1 MVTILT
7 PSSKSY
13 STSRNNLI
21 LSIRQMFRTKLTPRI
36 LIRNRW
42 CQNSTRRPTWG
53 LLLAIRL
60 QMELI
65 HRTLVK
71 IIRGTVAGD
80 NHPPLARIIKIHLNK
95 ILRLSRTIPLQST
108 IMVESHPKENSCKTI
123 LVGKGRDP
131 ENHSLTFI
139 WETHIPRREIADNSK
154 TFLRKIISRLWPKK
168 LLIVVNQAY
177 KVIMLEPQFPKRFQL
192 LKMHKLFSQD
202 RRAKSS
208 TIVSRNSRLLL
219 RLVIHQRTLTRSTRI
234 RSWFCHISES
244 IEGPIS
250 SPLLM
255 DMVSMVNLLVSTL
268 RLSLHRRSNSPLST
282 HSIRLKLTRE

>member
-21 LSIRQMFRTKLTPRI
+21 LSIRQMYRTKLTPRI

-202 RRAKSS
+202 RHPKSL
-208 TIVSRNSRLLL
+208 TIALLNLLLLL
-219 RLVIHQRTLTRSTRI
+219 RQATRQRTPT
-234 RSWFCHISES
+234 
-244 IEGPIS
+244 
-250 SPLLM
+250 
-255 DMVSMVNLLVSTL
+255 
-268 RLSLHRRSNSPLST
+268 
-282 HSIRLKLTRE
+282 K

>member
-1 MVTILT
+1 
-7 PSSKSY
+7 
-13 STSRNNLI
+13 
-21 LSIRQMFRTKLTPRI
+21 
-36 LIRNRW
+36 
-42 CQNSTRRPTWG
+42 
-53 LLLAIRL
+53 
-60 QMELI
+60 
-65 HRTLVK
+65 
-71 IIRGTVAGD
+71 
-80 NHPPLARIIKIHLNK
+80 
-95 ILRLSRTIPLQST
+95 
-108 IMVESHPKENSCKTI
+108 
-123 LVGKGRDP
+123 
-131 ENHSLTFI
+131 
-139 WETHIPRREIADNSK
+139 
-154 TFLRKIISRLWPKK
+154 
-168 LLIVVNQAY
+168 
-177 KVIMLEPQFPKRFQL
+177 MLEPQFPKRFQL

-255 DMVSMVNLLVSTL
+255 DMVSMVNLSVSTLRLSLHRRSNSPLSTHSIRLKLTSLTSLPLTPCPSATSRNSRLLLKLVIHQRTLTRSTRIRSWFCHISESIEGPISSPLLMDMVSMVNLSVSTL